1 MEAESDIY
9 HVLHHI
15 DKLILVLNIAIFRLN
30 FYELHQMYNLKLKI
44 R

>member
-15 DKLILVLNIAIFRLN
+15 DKLILVLIGGTDCGKSAITLRYVKN
-30 FYELHQMYNLKLKI
+30 
-44 R
+44 